1 MARQLYQRAMNFH
14 GHEKVSRDATP
25 YFGTRTHCL
34 QVKLAGHCPKV

>member
-34 QVKLAGHCPKV
+34 QVKLARHCPKV